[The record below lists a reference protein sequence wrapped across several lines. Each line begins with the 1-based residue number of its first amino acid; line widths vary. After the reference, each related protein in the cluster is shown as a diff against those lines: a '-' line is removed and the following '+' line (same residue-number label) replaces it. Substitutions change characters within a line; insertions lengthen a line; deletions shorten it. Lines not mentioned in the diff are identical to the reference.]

1 MIRVALDAMGTDTAP
16 ASELAG
22 AALAL
27 RELPPDF
34 TLTLVG
40 PVDRLTP
47 LVAQYPDLDPSRVS
61 LVEAPDVIGMDE
73 KPLLAVRRRPNSSIV
88 VGLQRHRAGE
98 VDAFVSAG
106 NTGAMLAAS
115 TMFLGLHTGV
125 ERATVAALLPAING
139 PVLLLDSGATLEST
153 ARELVNFARLGSLY
167 MADVH
172 HRPRPKVGL
181 LNVGEEPEKGTD
193 IHREAFAALQANPRL
208 HFIGNIE
215 GRDIAVP
222 HPIHGTI
229 DVVVC
234 DGFVGN
240 VVLKF
245 YESMGGL
252 LTLLLKQESPS
263 LLTQPELRPLMRF
276 LDYSHAGGAP
286 LLGVR
291 GVPIVCH
298 GSSNPNAI
306 RNAIRTAIETVRSGL
321 NDHISTEMATTP
333 TEAA

>member
-22 AALAL
+22 AALAF

-34 TLTLVG
+34 TLTLIG
-40 PVDRLTP
+40 PVDQLTP
-47 LVAQYPDLDPSRVS
+47 LLEQYPDIDRSRLT

-73 KPLLAVRRRPNSSIV
+73 KPLQAVRRKPESSIV
-88 VGLQRHRAGE
+88 VGLQQHRAGL

-115 TMFLGLHTGV
+115 TLFLGLHTGV

-139 PVLLLDSGATLEST
+139 PVLLLDSGATLDST
-153 ARELVNFARLGSLY
+153 ARELVNFARLGALY

-172 HRPRPKVGL
+172 HRTNPKVGL

-193 IHREAFAALQANPRL
+193 VHREALVTLQATPRL
-208 HFIGNIE
+208 NFVGNIE

-252 LTLLLKQESPS
+252 LTLLLKQESPA
-263 LLTQPELRPLMRF
+263 LLTHPDLRPLMRF

-321 NDHISTEMATTP
+321 NDHISAEMAGHTTE
-333 TEAA
+333 TA